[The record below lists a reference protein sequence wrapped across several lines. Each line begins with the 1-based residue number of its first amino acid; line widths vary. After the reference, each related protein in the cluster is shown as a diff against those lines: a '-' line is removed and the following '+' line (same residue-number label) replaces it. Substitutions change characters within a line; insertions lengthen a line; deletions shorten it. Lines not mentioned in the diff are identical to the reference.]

1 MSEKYSRRDFL
12 TGVLI
17 SGTLSTAALSL
28 FPGSRSPVHV
38 ELRLLSGVDPT
49 GARQLLVD
57 MWNRANPNTTVHL
70 IGSEGATGDQRKQM
84 ETDAR
89 KGVVDIVNLDTIH
102 IRAFVDQNLI
112 VPVEVDDTEVF
123 LAPTIRANRVDGAA
137 DRLWAVP
144 FNTDV
149 GMLFERTPAGA
160 RPGTPKLAQVIDR
173 LPAGGLQFVGQLAP
187 SSSASHEAFV
197 INILEHALSRDP
209 KIIDADGTP
218 VYDLATW
225 QQAVEP
231 LHRALRDGRVAA
243 TSSEDETLARFT
255 TDPRPRYMRNWP
267 VAYRNLQK
275 NLDEDAR
282 AGRIEVSKLPI
293 GVLGGQSLAVV
304 AGSPHHGRA
313 TEVIHFLTGEQ
324 AQKVIAAHGLAPT
337 RLSAYNDSNLRAFVP
352 HLTAVRGAVEEA
364 RPRPAHRNYAAFA
377 QAVSDHLRRLLSDDT
392 PLPSRF
398 IDEMRD
404 ALA

>member
-1 MSEKYSRRDFL
+1 M
-12 TGVLI
+12 LI

-218 VYDLATW
+218 STTSPRGSRQWNRCTGRCATG
-225 QQAVEP
+225 A
-231 LHRALRDGRVAA
+231 
-243 TSSEDETLARFT
+243 S
-255 TDPRPRYMRNWP
+255 PRPAPRTRRWP
-267 VAYRNLQK
+267 GSPPTPDPATCATGPSPTATCRRTSTRTPAPGASKCPSCLSASSAGRAW
-275 NLDEDAR
+275 LLSPAPPPRARHRGHPLPHRR
-282 AGRIEVSKLPI
+282 AGTEGDRRPRPGAHPTVRVQRLEPA
-293 GVLGGQSLAVV
+293 GV
-304 AGSPHHGRA
+304 RA
-313 TEVIHFLTGEQ
+313 
-324 AQKVIAAHGLAPT
+324 AP
-337 RLSAYNDSNLRAFVP
+337 
-352 HLTAVRGAVEEA
+352 TAVRGAVEEA